1 MQIGSRIRIIK
12 MDDNNGKDWQAIE
25 MNGKE
30 GVVEFVD
37 GLGQLHGTWGDLAVI
52 PEVDEFIEIY

>member
-12 MDDNNGKDWQAIE
+12 MDDNNGKDWQATE